1 MESIADPAA
10 RLDAQNRLAEIDHL
24 LRGLRKQVIEESTV
38 ADALRQL
45 DPLWDELFPAEQ
57 ARIVQLLIERV
68 VLNEDG
74 IQVRF
79 RPDGMNALAAELEE
93 KECIND

>member
-1 MESIADPAA
+1 VHRAPAD
-10 RLDAQNRLAEIDHL
+10 
-24 LRGLRKQVIEESTV
+24 TV

-45 DPLWDELFPAEQ
+45 DPLWDELYPAEQ
-57 ARIVQLLIERV
+57 ARIVQLLIEHV

-79 RPDGMNALAAELEE
+79 RPEGLNALATELEE
-93 KECIND
+93 KECVND